1 MKHKNVLKRAWA
13 LLWGYKA
20 LWIFGIILAITS
32 ASYSSQ
38 SNFRFGGTDRNSER
52 ETFDFNSGDD
62 FGAWIEGQMED
73 AGDEFQRLRAGENL
87 TDQERT
93 IFNVVLAVFCVIII
107 LIPFAK
113 AFYYISETALI
124 KMVDE
129 VEESDKKY
137 RIREGFSL
145 GWSKE
150 AWRLFLVDLVIFLPL
165 FVVTLASLAL
175 AAWPLVVGFFGND
188 PGSPRVIGLI
198 TAIGLFFV
206 FVLLAVIVGTVLG
219 LLKHFIRRKV
229 VLEKMGVFESIRQGA
244 RFVWENIKDVGLMWL
259 INVGINIA
267 WPIVLIPLVALL
279 FGLGAVGGGLTALLT
294 SLVSSGS
301 IPAISIFG
309 GVVFLVIMSIP
320 LFFVGGLKA
329 TYLSTAWTL
338 TYRELATLETLEA
351 PQIAEEASED
361 E

>member
-1 MKHKNVLKRAWA
+1 MKHKNVLKRAWT
-13 LLWGYKA
+13 LLWDYKA
-20 LWIFGIILAITS
+20 LWIFGILLAITS

-38 SNFRFGGTDRNSER
+38 SSFRFGGTDRNSES
-52 ETFDFNSGDD
+52 ETFNFKSGDD
-62 FGAWIEGQMED
+62 FGAWIEGQVED
-73 AGDEFQRLRAGENL
+73 AEDEIQRLRSGENL
-87 TDQERT
+87 TENERT
-93 IFNVVLAVFCVIII
+93 IFNIVIAVLCIVIA
-107 LIPFAK
+107 LIPIAR
-113 AFYYISETALI
+113 ALYYISETALI

-165 FVVTLASLAL
+165 FVVTIAGLAL
-175 AAWPLVVGFFGND
+175 TVWPIVSGFIGND
-188 PGSPRVIGLI
+188 SRKVIAVV
-198 TAIGLFFV
+198 TSIGLFFM
-206 FVLLAVIVGTVLG
+206 LALFGIIVATILG

-229 VLEKMGVFESIRQGA
+229 VLGKMGVFESIREGT
-244 RFVWENIKDVGLMWL
+244 RFVKQNFKDVGLMWL

-267 WPIVLIPLVALL
+267 WPIVLIPIVALV
-279 FGLGAVGGGLTALLT
+279 FGVSAVGGGLTALLA
-294 SLVSSGS
+294 SLVSAGS
-301 IPAISIFG
+301 IRTITIFG
-309 GVVFLVIMSIP
+309 ALVFFAIMALP

-338 TYRELATLETLEA
+338 TYRELAILETLDV
-351 PQIAEEASED
+351 PQIAESAPESE